1 MRMMPRA
8 TPRHANV
15 YVHLAHVDGPNGA
28 GVTSNSVRRTAVE
41 SNMKANIFY
50 TWLVKTLHN
59 VLSSFAISLVLFF
72 LLGLGFFL
80 YIAFCFS
87 VSPTVGCVQHLT
99 PQNMY
104 IAEDQ
109 PHCPPHSPLSRNAVL
124 PCPLVSILC
133 PACTRLHHH
142 ACDT

>member
-8 TPRHANV
+8 TPHHANV

-59 VLSSFAISLVLFF
+59 MLSSFAISLVLFF
-72 LLGLGFFL
+72 LLGLGFFCTL
-80 YIAFCFS
+80 HS
-87 VSPTVGCVQHLT
+87 VSQCCQ
-99 PQNMY
+99 
-104 IAEDQ
+104 
-109 PHCPPHSPLSRNAVL
+109 LSAAF
-124 PCPLVSILC
+124 S
-133 PACTRLHHH
+133 T
-142 ACDT
+142 